1 MNPSAIVVTCGRVHD
16 GSPITVVFVSVT
28 ALVPPAQWDHSV
40 DANISL
46 GPLVP
51 HPRPFR
57 WWISFF
63 YHYFGMYH
71 HGLLSFGN
79 PFGRQCLLAKGFLLL
94 SLPFIFLSIL
104 VWTFHLI
111 VEFGSSHV
119 SVPHPSPIAF
129 STSTWLCPMKLWGGV
144 GI

>member
-1 MNPSAIVVTCGRVHD
+1 MNPSAIVVTRGRVHD
-16 GSPITVVFVSVT
+16 GSPITIVFVSVT

-63 YHYFGMYH
+63 
-71 HGLLSFGN
+71 
-79 PFGRQCLLAKGFLLL
+79 L
-94 SLPFIFLSIL
+94 SLFWYVSPRIVVLWQSIWETVFIGQRFPSFESSLYFSFHFGLDIPFD
-104 VWTFHLI
+104 
-111 VEFGSSHV
+111 
-119 SVPHPSPIAF
+119 
-129 STSTWLCPMKLWGGV
+129 C
-144 GI
+144 